1 MPNSKPK
8 DGVPSG
14 QEFTALKT
22 YLLKNKPD
30 DWERDDW
37 VDKIVEICGDD
48 VNERTR
54 EEIMDDLIEWMKTYP
69 KAEG

>member
-1 MPNSKPK
+1 MANPRPK
-8 DGVPSG
+8 DGIPSG

-22 YLLKNKPD
+22 YLLNNKPD
-30 DWERDDW
+30 DWERADW

-54 EEIMDDLIEWMKTYP
+54 AEITADLLAWMKEYP
-69 KAEG
+69 KA